1 MAGQKPSELAA
12 RSLQV
17 RRASKRI
24 RDGLASG
31 RLTIA
36 DVMRDQPAEMGDR
49 ALFEILLFTRGVG
62 RRRLQELNA
71 RAVAQ
76 QVNLAVTLG
85 RADEPIRN
93 WVTANVQRRA
103 ALDVWERLML

>member
-1 MAGQKPSELAA
+1 MPGQTPSELAE

-17 RRASKRI
+17 RRASKRV

-31 RLTIA
+31 RLTIV
-36 DVMRDQPAEMGDR
+36 DVMRDQPAEVGDR

-62 RRRLQELNA
+62 RRRLHELNA

-76 QVNLAVTLG
+76 QVNLAVTLE
-85 RADEPIRN
+85 RADEPTRN
-93 WVTANVQRRA
+93 WVTANVQRRP
-103 ALDVWERLML
+103 ALDVWQRLML